1 MLSMAVYLNT
11 LSFEHALDDDIVIV
25 NNIFTEKGIKGIPDL
40 LTKDS
45 FHGFFKKKKNLVSGG
60 RYRPLSLITFALEN
74 ELFGKEKTNG
84 SFEHNARIGHAINIL
99 LYGLCCLMVIGL
111 FNLLFN
117 S

>member
-1 MLSMAVYLNT
+1 MLKNALSLNIYKAASAAIIMLSMAVYLNT

-60 RYRPLSLITFALEN
+60 RYRPLSL
-74 ELFGKEKTNG
+74 
-84 SFEHNARIGHAINIL
+84 
-99 LYGLCCLMVIGL
+99 
-111 FNLLFN
+111 
-117 S
+117 